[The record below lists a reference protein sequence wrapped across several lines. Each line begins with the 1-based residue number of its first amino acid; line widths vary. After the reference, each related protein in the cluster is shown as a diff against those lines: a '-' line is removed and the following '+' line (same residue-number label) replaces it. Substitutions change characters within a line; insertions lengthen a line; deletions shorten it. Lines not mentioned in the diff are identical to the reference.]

1 MLQVRDGNAALQ
13 AAVLAFKRGD
23 RDLKSTMNKETRARM
38 SPLWKSLVESKAA
51 AQGTTASKV
60 LGKGARIKAGL
71 PPVALAATSGRR
83 TRGGLVPGDDWYAF
97 EFGGQRS
104 KETTYTRRSVK
115 GNAHQVTRHTSRQL
129 PGRKKQGWVVYPSV
143 AEITPRMVSM
153 WIFIIADTY
162 RNAAESR

>member
-1 MLQVRDGNAALQ
+1 MLRTGDNRALE

-23 RDLKSTMNKETRARM
+23 RALKSTMNKETRTRM
-38 SPLWKSLVESKAA
+38 TPVWKSLVESKAA
-51 AQGTTASKV
+51 ARGGTSAVV

-71 PPVALAATSGRR
+71 PPVAVAATSGRKM
-83 TRGGLVPGDDWYAF
+83 RGGLTPRDDWHAF

-104 KETTYTRRSVK
+104 KETTYTRRSPK
-115 GNAHQVTRHTSRQL
+115 GTTHQVTRHTSRQL
-129 PGRKKQGWVVYPSV
+129 PGRTKQGWVVYPAV

-153 WIFIIADTY
+153 WIFIIAETY